1 MRLVTAL
8 RGIAQRFA
16 LPMLV
21 LASAVMILLGK
32 ADALL
37 FDRMRVAVGDAV
49 APVMDVLSRPVTAV
63 DNGLAYVKSLAN
75 IQAENVRLR
84 EENARLLRWQQT
96 ALNLASEND
105 RLREILKLSPDP
117 AQSFVTARVVANSG
131 GSWKFS
137 VLVNA
142 GQREGVVRGQAAIT
156 GEGLV
161 GRIAEVGERASR
173 VLLLTDLNS
182 HIPVLVESSRERAV
196 LAGDN
201 SEQPRLL
208 YLPARSQIR
217 IGDRITTSGHGGIF
231 PPGVPVGVVASTDN
245 GIVRI
250 EPYAELSRIDFV
262 RIVDYGLSGV
272 LPQPVQP
279 IVRAGKGKKGQSP
292 DGQPGAEEAR

>member
-37 FDRMRVAVGDAV
+37 FDRLRVAVGDAV
-49 APVMDVLSRPVTAV
+49 APAMEVLSRPVIVV
-63 DNGLAYVKSLAN
+63 DNGIAYVRSIVAM
-75 IQAENVRLR
+75 QAENGRLR

-96 ALNLASEND
+96 ALGLASENE
-105 RLREILKLSPDP
+105 RLRELLKLSPDP

-142 GQREGVVRGQAAIT
+142 GDRDGVVRGQAAIT

-173 VLLLTDLNS
+173 VLLVTDLNS
-182 HIPVLVESSRERAV
+182 HVPVLVESSRERAV
-196 LAGDN
+196 LTGDN
-201 SEQPRLL
+201 SEQPRLV

-217 IGDRITTSGHGGIF
+217 VGDRIVTSGHGGVF
-231 PPGVPVGVVASTDN
+231 PPGLPVGVVASTDD
-245 GIVRI
+245 GIVRV
-250 EPYAELSRIDFV
+250 EPYAELSRLDFL

-279 IVRAGKGKKGQSP
+279 ILRGSKAKKAQDATPSP
-292 DGQPGAEEAR
+292 EEAR

>member
-37 FDRMRVAVGDAV
+37 FDRMRIAVADAV
-49 APVMDVLSRPVTAV
+49 APMMDVVSRPVKAV
-63 DNGLAYVKSLAN
+63 DDGVAYVKSLAN
-75 IQAENVRLR
+75 IQSENVRLR

-96 ALNLASEND
+96 ALNLNAENE
-105 RLREILKLSPDP
+105 RLRELLKLSPDP

-131 GSWKFS
+131 GSWRFS
-137 VLVNA
+137 VLVDA
-142 GQREGVVRGQAAIT
+142 GQREGVERGQAAIT

-161 GRIAEVGERASR
+161 GRIAEVGERASQ
-173 VLLLTDLNS
+173 VVLLTDLNS
-182 HIPVLVESSRERAV
+182 HIPVLIESSRERAI

-217 IGDRITTSGHGGIF
+217 VGDRITTSGHGGIF
-231 PPGVPVGVVASTDN
+231 PPGVPVGVVSSTDD

-250 EPYAELSRIDFV
+250 EPYAELSRLDFV
-262 RIVDYGLSGV
+262 RIVDYGLKGV
-272 LPQPVQP
+272 LPKPIQP
-279 IVRAGKGKKGQSP
+279 IVRTGKGKKGAP
-292 DGQPGAEEAR
+292 EAAEEAAR